1 MNSLS
6 LYVCWFHCPIM
17 FLGKKQREKDYTWK
31 KRGGKDKKETYYYW
45 NTGELSLTSDF
56 AWMYT
61 RYSPIV
67 EFLLP

>member
-1 MNSLS
+1 
-6 LYVCWFHCPIM
+6 M